1 MMAAVM
7 TGGEVIV
14 ENAVAEHVQA
24 LTSKL
29 REIGAEV
36 HFNSYGIQ
44 VLGKGRPRAT
54 DVKTLPY
61 PGFPTDMQPQI
72 MALLSIA
79 DGTSVI
85 TETIFDSRFKQAEE
99 LGRMG
104 AKIRTEGRTAI
115 IKGVPA
121 LSGAMV
127 EATDLRSG
135 ASLVI
140 AGLSAEGK
148 TVVRGIHNIDRG
160 YERFEEKLES
170 LGASVKRVSENRR

>member
-1 MMAAVM
+1 M
-7 TGGEVIV
+7 
-14 ENAVAEHVQA
+14 
-24 LTSKL
+24 
-29 REIGAEV
+29 
-36 HFNSYGIQ
+36 
-44 VLGKGRPRAT
+44 
-54 DVKTLPY
+54 
-61 PGFPTDMQPQI
+61 

-104 AKIRTEGRTAI
+104 AKIRREGRTAI

-135 ASLVI
+135 ASLVL
-140 AGLSAEGK
+140 AGLAAEGK

-160 YERFEEKLES
+160 YERFEEKLRS
-170 LGASVKRVSENRR
+170 LGAKIERVPDNRR

>member
-1 MMAAVM
+1 
-7 TGGEVIV
+7 
-14 ENAVAEHVQA
+14 
-24 LTSKL
+24 
-29 REIGAEV
+29 
-36 HFNSYGIQ
+36 
-44 VLGKGRPRAT
+44 
-54 DVKTLPY
+54 
-61 PGFPTDMQPQI
+61 
-72 MALLSIA
+72 
-79 DGTSVI
+79 
-85 TETIFDSRFKQAEE
+85 
-99 LGRMG
+99 MG
-104 AKIRTEGRTAI
+104 AKIRREGRTAI